1 MAARKAWLA
10 KVRQPGFKPS
20 DLLEEEP
27 AGGAKQAGSGLLGK
41 VQGWGLHRMCCCSLR
56 SRIGARM
63 LRSM

>member
-41 VQGWGLHRMCCCSLR
+41 VQGLHCMCCCSLR